1 MKPNVIITCAVTGNL
16 TTREN
21 HPGLPVTPKEIADS
35 CLEAAA
41 AGAAVAHIHV
51 RDPETA
57 KPSMELKYYEE
68 VIRLIREKDSAL
80 ILNVTTGPG
89 GRYHPSDEN
98 PAVAG
103 PRTTLMRP
111 EKRVEHIV
119 ALKPDIATLDL
130 NTMTFGSEVVI
141 NTPQNVKIMADIIND
156 AGSKPELEV
165 FDTGHIQLALDMLKE
180 GTLKS
185 PAMFTIV
192 TGVKY
197 GFPATPDV
205 MSLASRM
212 LPSDAVWSGFG
223 VGRMSF
229 PMAMQAY
236 LLGGHVRV
244 GLEDNSYISKGV
256 LAKGN
261 GELVERAGDLV
272 QKLGG
277 KIASANQAREILG
290 LSNWSSK

>member
-1 MKPNVIITCAVTGNL
+1 MQPKVIITCAVTGNL
-16 TTREN
+16 TTREH
-21 HPGLPVTPKEIADS
+21 HPDLPVTPEEIANA
-35 CLEAAA
+35 CLEAAD
-41 AGAAVAHIHV
+41 AGAAIAHIHV

-57 KPSMELKYYEE
+57 KPSMELKHYRE
-68 VIRLIREKDSAL
+68 VVERIRAKNNAL

-111 EKRVEHIV
+111 ERRVEHILE
-119 ALKPDIATLDL
+119 LKPEIATLDL
-130 NTMTFGSEVVI
+130 NTMTFGNEVVI
-141 NTPQNVKIMADIIND
+141 NTPANVKIMADMIYE

-165 FDTGHIQLALDMLKE
+165 FDTGHIQLALDMLKA
-180 GTLKS
+180 GSLRAPTLYN
-185 PAMFTIV
+185 IV

-197 GFPATPDV
+197 GFPATPEV
-205 MSLASRM
+205 MALAARL
-212 LPSDAVWSGFG
+212 LPRDCVWTGFG

-229 PMAMQAY
+229 PMAVQSY

-244 GLEDNSYISKGV
+244 GLEDNSYLSKGV

-261 GELVERAGDLV
+261 GELVERARDLIE
-272 QKLGG
+272 KLGG
-277 KIASANQAREILG
+277 QIASPSEAREMLG
-290 LSNWSSK
+290 LAA

>member
-1 MKPNVIITCAVTGNL
+1 MQQNVIITCAVTGNL
-16 TTREN
+16 TTREH
-21 HPGLPVTPKEIADS
+21 HPGLPVTPEEIANS
-35 CLEAAA
+35 CLEAAE
-41 AGAAVAHIHV
+41 AGAAIAHIHV
-51 RDPETA
+51 RDPATG
-57 KPSMELKYYEE
+57 KPSMELKYYRE
-68 VIRLIREKDSAL
+68 VMERIRAKNNAL
-80 ILNVTTGPG
+80 ILNITTGPG

-130 NTMTFGSEVVI
+130 NTMTFGNEVVI
-141 NTPQNVKIMADIIND
+141 NTPANVKIMADIIYE

-165 FDTGHIQLALDMLKE
+165 FDTGHIQLAHDMLKA
-180 GTLKS
+180 GSLRAPT
-185 PAMFTIV
+185 MYNIV

-205 MSLASRM
+205 MGLAARL
-212 LPSDAVWSGFG
+212 LPADCVWTGFG

-229 PMAMQAY
+229 PMAVQSY

-244 GLEDNSYISKGV
+244 GLEDNSYISKGM
-256 LAKGN
+256 LTKGN
-261 GELVERAGDLV
+261 GELVERARDLIE
-272 QKLGG
+272 KLGG
-277 KIASANQAREILG
+277 QIASPSQAREMLG
-290 LSNWSSK
+290 LAA

>member
-1 MKPNVIITCAVTGNL
+1 MQQNVIITCAVTGNL

-21 HPGLPVTPKEIADS
+21 HPGLPVTPEEIADA
-35 CLEAAA
+35 CLEAAD
-41 AGAAVAHIHV
+41 AGAAIAHIHV

-57 KPSMELKYYEE
+57 TPSMELKYYRAVMER
-68 VIRLIREKDSAL
+68 IRARNDAL

-111 EKRVEHIV
+111 EKRVEHIL
-119 ALKPDIATLDL
+119 ALKPEIATLDL
-130 NTMTFGSEVVI
+130 NTMTFGNEVVI
-141 NTPQNVKIMADIIND
+141 NTPANVKVMADLIYE

-165 FDTGHIQLALDMLKE
+165 FDTGHIQLAHDMLKA
-180 GTLKS
+180 GTLKA
-185 PAMFTIV
+185 PTLYNIV

-197 GFPATPDV
+197 GFPATTEV
-205 MSLASRM
+205 MALAARL
-212 LPSDAVWSGFG
+212 LPRDCVWTGFG

-229 PMAMQAY
+229 PMAVQSY

-244 GLEDNSYISKGV
+244 GLEDNSYLSKGV

-261 GELVERAGDLV
+261 GELVDRARDLV
-272 QKLGG
+272 EKLGAR
-277 KIASANQAREILG
+277 IASPAQAREMLG
-290 LSNWSSK
+290 LAA

>member
-1 MKPNVIITCAVTGNL
+1 M
-16 TTREN
+16 
-21 HPGLPVTPKEIADS
+21 
-35 CLEAAA
+35 
-41 AGAAVAHIHV
+41 
-51 RDPETA
+51 
-57 KPSMELKYYEE
+57 
-68 VIRLIREKDSAL
+68 
-80 ILNVTTGPG
+80 TTGPG

-98 PAVAG
+98 PAIAG

-141 NTPQNVKIMADIIND
+141 NTPANVKIMADIINE

-165 FDTGHIQLALDMLKE
+165 FDTGHIQLAQDLLKA
-180 GTLKS
+180 GVLKS

-197 GFPATPDV
+197 GFPSTTDV
-205 MSLASRM
+205 MATAARM
-212 LPSDAVWSGFG
+212 LPGDAVWTGFG

-229 PMAMQAY
+229 PMAVQAY
-236 LLGGHVRV
+236 LLGGHDRV
-244 GLEDNSYISKGV
+244 GLQDNTYIAKGE

-261 GELVERAGDLV
+261 GELVERARDLIEM
-272 QKLGG
+272 LGG
-277 KIASANQAREILG
+277 RIAEPSQARQIIG
-290 LSNWSSK
+290 LRA

>member
-1 MKPNVIITCAVTGNL
+1 MQQNVIITCAVTGNL
-16 TTREN
+16 TTREH
-21 HPGLPVTPKEIADS
+21 HPGLPVTPEEIANS
-35 CLEAAA
+35 CLEAAE
-41 AGAAVAHIHV
+41 AGAAIAHIHV
-51 RDPETA
+51 RDPETG
-57 KPSMELKYYEE
+57 KPSMELKYYRE
-68 VIRLIREKDSAL
+68 VMERIRAKNNAL

-119 ALKPDIATLDL
+119 ALKPEIATLDL
-130 NTMTFGSEVVI
+130 NTMTFGNEVVI
-141 NTPQNVKIMADIIND
+141 NTPANVKIMADMIYE

-165 FDTGHIQLALDMLKE
+165 FDTGHIQLAHDMLKA
-180 GTLKS
+180 GSLRAPT
-185 PAMFTIV
+185 MYNIV

-205 MSLASRM
+205 MGLAARL
-212 LPSDAVWSGFG
+212 LPADCVWTGFG

-229 PMAMQAY
+229 PMAVQSY

-244 GLEDNSYISKGV
+244 GLEDNSYLSKGV
-256 LAKGN
+256 LTKGN
-261 GELVERAGDLV
+261 GELVERARDLIE
-272 QKLGG
+272 KLGG
-277 KIASANQAREILG
+277 QIASPSQAREMLG
-290 LSNWSSK
+290 LAA